1 MIKKIAIFGTIIFS
15 SILLIYCTTDEEKL
29 IGPFGDSD
37 KYISIANFSSE
48 KTLLYSNGDTTI
60 VKIKV
65 LDIDNTPA
73 VGLVVDFSTLI
84 GIITEADTTDS
95 SGTAF
100 ATFIA
105 GPEAG
110 ENIITADTGVKKH
123 TLLLRVVHYQPKYVE
138 LFAESPVL
146 LADGL
151 SSTKIAVTLKDSI
164 GNPMEGVTVRFNT
177 TLGTL
182 KSKIEITS
190 EAGIANTE
198 LVSSNEDGTAFVTAT
213 SFVTNFIEVEMKK
226 YVPYLLEIVSEDLVL
241 LANGQDSTAIRAIPR
256 DINGN
261 IMPNVPVLFSTTLGT
276 ISSEPGTFSN
286 TTNLIVNSGN
296 TGEEAE
302 IYLRSS
308 PDGGTAII
316 LASSYVTSFIEVKM
330 EKYVPFELK
339 LVTQYPIL
347 ENDGDSRSII
357 TATVK
362 DSLGKP
368 MNNMTVRFN
377 TTLGTL
383 ESSIALTDINGIAT
397 TTLISSENEGTA
409 FITATSYITSFV
421 EVKFQHD
428 VASVIELSSST
439 STILA
444 DGLSRAI
451 ITATL
456 KNDNG
461 DPMPDVT
468 IQFSTTL
475 GTVSPDLSIT
485 DDTGTA
491 TTEFIGG
498 TVEGEAEITASANIE
513 KKIRVSVVSFIPT
526 IISLEAS
533 ENSILADGMSTVD
546 ITAIVRNSSSELV
559 SGVSLDFSTTF
570 GSVDDSLVT
579 TNQNGAAA
587 ITLTS
592 SGSIIDTSA
601 TVKVAITA
609 DTSSYETTNIK
620 LRGITSITV
629 MDSAKMADNGI
640 YKAYLRTE
648 LLETVNGAQITSGT
662 VVFSPPDGIGEM
674 VPSLV
679 AIDENSRA
687 YSVFNA
693 DVLSTDQTDII
704 ITNELSSAPEIT
716 DTIKFDIPG
725 AEILINTIDDD
736 VMGDGVGWALV
747 KATLRKSDGNI
758 AIPLTDISWSTT
770 LGTIKGQSVTNTTGE
785 AIDTL
790 RIEGSVNDD
799 TAVTVTAHYGDNVS
813 TSETLN
819 FISPVTQERIIL
831 GFEPDTAG
839 HGVIPCDIDT
849 SLASR
854 DVGISASFVSAN
866 GHGYDGEMI
875 GFSVVPNYLAS
886 ICPFGITVGA
896 EGGLTTVMM
905 VYPPQHGGE
914 IVRVWAQS
922 GDTKGSIDVILPK
935 DAEDD
940 VGGG

>member
-1 MIKKIAIFGTIIFS
+1 MIKKIAIFGAIILFS
-15 SILLIYCTTDEEKL
+15 FLLIYCTTDEEKL
-29 IGPFGDSD
+29 IGPFGDSG
-37 KYISIANFSSE
+37 KYISIANFSAD
-48 KTLLYSNGDTTI
+48 KTLLYSNGDTTV

-73 VGLVVDFSTLI
+73 IGLIVDFSAQF
-84 GIITEADTTDS
+84 GSITEADTTDS

-100 ATFIA
+100 ATFVSDNDT
-105 GPEAG
+105 G
-110 ENIITADTGVKKH
+110 ENIITADTGLKKH
-123 TLLLRVVHYQPKYVE
+123 TLSLQVVHYQPRYVE

-146 LADGL
+146 LADGR
-151 SSTKIAVTLKDSI
+151 SSTKINAVLKDSI
-164 GNPMEGVTVRFNT
+164 GNPMAGITVRFNT

-182 KSKIEITS
+182 KSNIEITD
-190 EAGIANTE
+190 EEGGVTTE
-198 LVSSNEDGTAFVTAT
+198 LISSTEDGTAFVTAT

-241 LANGQDSTAIRAIPR
+241 LANGSDSTAIRAIPR

-296 TGEEAE
+296 TGGEAV

-308 PDGGTAII
+308 SDGGKAII
-316 LASSYVTSFIEVKM
+316 IASSYVTSFIEVKM

-347 ENDGDSRSII
+347 ENDGNSRSII

-368 MNNMTVRFN
+368 MDNMTVRFN

-421 EVKFQHD
+421 EVEFQHD

-485 DDTGTA
+485 DATGTA
-491 TTEFIGG
+491 TTEFVGG
-498 TVEGEAEITASANIE
+498 TTEGEAEITASANIE

-533 ENSILADGMSTVD
+533 ENSILADGMSTTD
-546 ITAIVRNSSSELV
+546 ITATVRDLGNEVLP
-559 SGVSLDFSTTF
+559 GVSLDFSSTF
-570 GSVDDSLVT
+570 GFVDDSLVT
-579 TNQNGAAA
+579 TNQNGAAT

-592 SGSIIDTSA
+592 AGSIIDT
-601 TVKVAITA
+601 TVIVKAAITA
-609 DTSSYETTNIK
+609 DTSSYESTNIK
-620 LRGITSITV
+620 LRGITSITYI
-629 MDSAKMADNGI
+629 DSAKMADDGI

-648 LLETVNGAQITSGT
+648 LLETVNGDKITSGT

-674 VPSLV
+674 VPPLV

-687 YSVFNA
+687 FSVFNA

-704 ITNELSSAPEIT
+704 ITNELSSSPEIT
-716 DTIKFDIPG
+716 DTVKFDIPG
-725 AEILINTIDDD
+725 AEILLKTIDGD

-747 KATLRKSDGNI
+747 NATLRESDGNI
-758 AIPLTDISWSTT
+758 AIPLTGISWSTT
-770 LGTIKGQSVTNTTGE
+770 LGTISGQSKTNTTGQT
-785 AIDTL
+785 IDTL
-790 RIEGSVNDD
+790 RIEGAVNQD
-799 TAVTVTAHYGDNVS
+799 TPVTVTAHFGDNVS
-813 TSETLN
+813 TNETLN
-819 FISPVTQERIIL
+819 FIKPANDNRMIL
-831 GFEPDTAG
+831 GFEPDTTG
-839 HGVIPCDIDT
+839 HGVIPCNIDT
-849 SLASR
+849 SLGAR
-854 DVGISASFVSAN
+854 NVAISANFVSAN
-866 GHGYDGEMI
+866 GHGYDGQMV
-875 GFSVVPNYLAS
+875 GFSVVPHHLAA
-886 ICPFGITVGA
+886 ICPIGITVGA

-905 VYPPQHGGE
+905 VFPPQNGGE

-940 VGGG
+940 GGG